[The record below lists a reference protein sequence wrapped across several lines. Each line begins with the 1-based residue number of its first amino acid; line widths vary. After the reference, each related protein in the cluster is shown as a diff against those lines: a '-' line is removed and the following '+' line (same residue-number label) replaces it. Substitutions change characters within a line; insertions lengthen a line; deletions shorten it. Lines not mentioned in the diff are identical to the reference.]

1 MRVAT
6 AELFESQE
14 PLLDTLSKKRRRRR
28 RAPAAVDLAG
38 GLDALPARSSGE
50 ASSRRGRAQMQRR
63 DDAPLTTMGRRA
75 RRLRFAGAAPLH
87 GWVPDV
93 AQFCYGLPGALAP
106 MGDFDPLKLSKQTI
120 STVRRYRE
128 AEVMHGRVA
137 MVAFVGFLVGEHG
150 AHQVLGRGALPDAR
164 RSAPED
170 ARPPA
175 RCTRNGRGVCEGRAA
190 RGWVTPESPEQVWE
204 MRDSYYPG
212 DIGFDPLRL
221 APADASGFATMA
233 TTELQHGRLAMI
245 AFMGLV
251 AQGGRRTSCSSELA
265 SRRWR
270 RREGELGADVRP
282 TVPCPPRTVLQSPK
296 GGTRSELSV
305 EGPLAGALHGRRQ
318 SVGAAASEKVVAPDA
333 IRRNDAL
340 PVVVQRFGAEENRV
354 LGR

>member
-1 MRVAT
+1 MKLHLSLLALPAATRALIPTGSKPVPPPMRVAT

-38 GLDALPARSSGE
+38 GLDALPAR
-50 ASSRRGRAQMQRR
+50 ARAPRAQKRR

-150 AHQVLGRGALPDAR
+150 AHQVLDVEPSLTHDALLLKTPGLLLGALA
-164 RSAPED
+164 
-170 ARPPA
+170 
-175 RCTRNGRGVCEGRAA
+175 TVVGVCEAYRAA

-233 TTELQHGRLAMI
+233 TRELQHGRLAMI

-251 AQGGRRTSCSSELA
+251 AQEYQTHETVSASLSKLLA
-265 SRRWR
+265 
-270 RREGELGADVRP
+270 
-282 TVPCPPRTVLQSPK
+282 
-296 GGTRSELSV
+296 
-305 EGPLAGALHGRRQ
+305 
-318 SVGAAASEKVVAPDA
+318 
-333 IRRNDAL
+333 
-340 PVVVQRFGAEENRV
+340 
-354 LGR
+354 

>member
-1 MRVAT
+1 MKLHLGLLALPAATRALIPTGSKPVPPPMRVAT

-150 AHQVLGRGALPDAR
+150 AHQVLDVEPSLTHDALLLKTPGLLLGALA
-164 RSAPED
+164 
-170 ARPPA
+170 
-175 RCTRNGRGVCEGRAA
+175 TVVGVCEAYRAA

-233 TTELQHGRLAMI
+233 TRELQHGRLAMI

-251 AQGGRRTSCSSELA
+251 AQEYQTHETVSDSLA
-265 SRRWR
+265 K
-270 RREGELGADVRP
+270 L
-282 TVPCPPRTVLQSPK
+282 
-296 GGTRSELSV
+296 
-305 EGPLAGALHGRRQ
+305 LA
-318 SVGAAASEKVVAPDA
+318 
-333 IRRNDAL
+333 
-340 PVVVQRFGAEENRV
+340 
-354 LGR
+354 

>member
-1 MRVAT
+1 MKLHLSLLALPAATRALIPTGSKPVPPPMRVAT

-63 DDAPLTTMGRRA
+63 ADAPLTTMGRRA

-106 MGDFDPLKLSKQTI
+106 MGDFDPFNLSKE
-120 STVRRYRE
+120 SVGTVRRYRE

-137 MVAFVGFLVGEHG
+137 MVAFVGFFVGEHG
-150 AHQVLGRGALPDAR
+150 AHQVLDVEPSLTHDALLLKTPGLLLGALA
-164 RSAPED
+164 
-170 ARPPA
+170 
-175 RCTRNGRGVCEGRAA
+175 TVVGVCEAYRAA
-190 RGWVTPESPEQVWE
+190 RGWVTPESPDQVWQ

-221 APADASGFATMA
+221 APNDTAGFAAMA
-233 TTELQHGRLAMI
+233 TRELQHGRLAMI

-251 AQGGRRTSCSSELA
+251 AQEYATHETVSASLSKLLA
-265 SRRWR
+265 
-270 RREGELGADVRP
+270 
-282 TVPCPPRTVLQSPK
+282 
-296 GGTRSELSV
+296 
-305 EGPLAGALHGRRQ
+305 
-318 SVGAAASEKVVAPDA
+318 
-333 IRRNDAL
+333 
-340 PVVVQRFGAEENRV
+340 
-354 LGR
+354 

>member
-38 GLDALPARSSGE
+38 GRDAPPARSSGE

-63 DDAPLTTMGRRA
+63 DDAPLTTMGRA

-93 AQFCYGLPGALAP
+93 AQFCHGLPGALAP

-150 AHQVLGRGALPDAR
+150 AHQVLDVEPSLTHDALLLKTPGLLLGALAMQRRRLRGSPRGARLGDAESR
-164 RSAPED
+164 RA
-170 ARPPA
+170 
-175 RCTRNGRGVCEGRAA
+175 GLG
-190 RGWVTPESPEQVWE
+190 E

-212 DIGFDPLRL
+212 DIGYRS
-221 APADASGFATMA
+221 APDWRRRTSGFATMA
-233 TTELQHGRLAMI
+233 TRELQHGRLAMI
-245 AFMGLV
+245 AHRASSRRSTRRTETSRSLFVKLAMVCSIPGVKRSFHPPVTRRRASPCGQVPGPGLV
-251 AQGGRRTSCSSELA
+251 GSSSRKPGFILGRRARGLRFDNNS
-265 SRRWR
+265 
-270 RREGELGADVRP
+270 LGQ
-282 TVPCPPRTVLQSPK
+282 T
-296 GGTRSELSV
+296 
-305 EGPLAGALHGRRQ
+305 
-318 SVGAAASEKVVAPDA
+318 
-333 IRRNDAL
+333 
-340 PVVVQRFGAEENRV
+340 RV
-354 LGR
+354 LCGDC